1 MTEMTNEQLL
11 SLADLMVEQGS
22 VFETP
27 GYFSRLVELARI
39 GASVMPRPIEEAM
52 IAASP
57 SASTGKNG
65 VVERVAAAILEA
77 GLWKGAWVQ
86 ANETEMNDARHKAR
100 AALAAIGER

>member
-39 GASVMPRPIEEAM
+39 GASVMPRPIEEAPKDGTKILLM
-52 IAASP
+52 
-57 SASTGKNG
+57 GNG
-65 VVERVAAAILEA
+65 PGFWATE
-77 GLWKGAWVQ
+77 GAWVGH
-86 ANETEMNDARHKAR
+86 ASEWRDATSFTFKLVEPHSWLPLS
-100 AALAAIGER
+100 ALQVKP